1 MEETNVT
8 TPTETVTNGESPA
21 RVATFGP
28 MAWIRLKANTKTG
41 FAKEVDKVK
50 GRTIE
55 YDVWGPVGDGAEFL
69 RNFIREYGETMA
81 GKVLRKQ
88 WVVLAQATPRR
99 MMEKGAVD
107 HRIQEAMRS
116 WKPDLSGR
124 KSAKEVESEV
134 VGNIADQ
141 LAAAQTPEEVL
152 ALVAKLRAR
161 KSELDNLKAAVT
173 ASENGEEE
181 SSEDEN
187 DEEGDTEASDV
198 VEEGGIVSQ
207 EPTTEELTE
216 ELPTEEPP
224 AGIRRRQR

>member
-8 TPTETVTNGESPA
+8 TRTETSANGTDVTTTIP
-21 RVATFGP
+21 VTGP

-69 RNFIREYGETMA
+69 RNFIQEYGETMA

-107 HRIQEAMRS
+107 HRIQEAMKS

-141 LAAAQTPEEVL
+141 LAAATSPEEVL

-161 KSELDNLKAAVT
+161 KSELDNLKAAVAT
-173 ASENGEEE
+173 EVNGEEE
-181 SSEDEN
+181 SHEEEN
-187 DEEGDTEASDV
+187 GEESDAEASGEAEEGDTVS
-198 VEEGGIVSQ
+198 EEPAFENTNSK
-207 EPTTEELTE
+207 EPTV
-216 ELPTEEPP
+216 
-224 AGIRRRQR
+224 GIRRRQRN